1 MELEGIVP
9 SVDDNDEVGGFR
21 CKLSTDE
28 ILFLGFNASEDCE
41 AFDIA
46 PLSNKDS
53 RLFFHT
59 WGLKSFETMLARFNV
74 TSSSDV
80 NDISLFSEDSE
91 NQKLLMKIAKLIL
104 FEIKSFI
111 YIYHCK
117 IIIPVKLDGK

>member
-1 MELEGIVP
+1 MELEGVLL
-9 SVDDNDEVGGFR
+9 SVEANDEVGGFR

-46 PLSNKDS
+46 SLSNKDS

-59 WGLKSFETMLARFNV
+59 WGLKSLEAILARFNV

-80 NDISLFSEDSE
+80 KDVSLFSEDSE
-91 NQKLLMKIAKLIL
+91 NQRLVIKIAKLIL
-104 FEIKSFI
+104 FENTLKFQ
-111 YIYHCK
+111 
-117 IIIPVKLDGK
+117 